1 MTVELGESQPKVLE
15 IHLKQFHFKS
25 GFRDKDEA
33 SPKLNPTREQINTN
47 HREQQNTNHLR
58 EVQNHPMNTNRESI
72 ESLNG
77 GLTFGHSRNHSDG
90 SGASGENFLNKL

>member
-1 MTVELGESQPKVLE
+1 MTVELGES
-15 IHLKQFHFKS
+15 HLKQFHSKS

>member
-1 MTVELGESQPKVLE
+1 MKNSSRKENCDCESQPKVLE
-15 IHLKQFHFKS
+15 IHLKPFHFQS

-33 SPKLNPTREQINTN
+33 SPKLNPTREQ
-47 HREQQNTNHLR
+47 QNTIHLR
-58 EVQNHPMNTNRESI
+58 EQNHPMNTNRESI

-90 SGASGENFLNKL
+90 SGASGENLL